1 VAARNRAWVA
11 CLKGEST
18 NQLSYSGGER
28 TKFSICRLSSIET
41 ISVGQ
46 MQALPTH
53 RAKTPFKNLS
63 ETGRDRKCFA
73 FALGQLIVR
82 PTTAASECRLRP
94 AVAFTPLKGVLLV
107 LFYTFTLLHF
117 YTFTFLHLYTFTPL
131 HFYTFTLLHFYIF
144 TLLHFYAFTL
154 LHLYTFTPVYFYAF
168 YIFPGLGQTPIPRPL
183 AQDPRPCARFWAR
196 VRAKGPTLLHFY
208 TFTVLHFY
216 TFTLFHVYP
225 KPTQAHPTHP
235 CERYATRRYTCT
247 CLHTCTYTSTW

>member
-1 VAARNRAWVA
+1 MLYGFTGRQQASVCSLRSAVAARNRAWVA

-28 TKFSICRLSSIET
+28 TKFSICCLSSIET

-63 ETGRDRKCFA
+63 ETGRDRKFFA
-73 FALGQLIVR
+73 FALDQLIVR

-117 YTFTFLHLYTFTPL
+117 YTFTFLHFYTFTPL

-168 YIFPGLGQTPIPRPL
+168 YNFS
-183 AQDPRPCARFWAR
+183 
-196 VRAKGPTLLHFY
+196 
-208 TFTVLHFY
+208 
-216 TFTLFHVYP
+216 
-225 KPTQAHPTHP
+225 QA
-235 CERYATRRYTCT
+235 
-247 CLHTCTYTSTW
+247 